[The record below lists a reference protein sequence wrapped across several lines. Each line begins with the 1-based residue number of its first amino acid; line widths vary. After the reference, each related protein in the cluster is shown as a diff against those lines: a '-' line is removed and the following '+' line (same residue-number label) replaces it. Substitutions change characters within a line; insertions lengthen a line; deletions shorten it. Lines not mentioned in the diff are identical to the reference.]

1 MSNYLVLGEM
11 GTAEGPCSEHCSH
24 LVCIQK
30 RHDAESVCVLCDQPI
45 GLGAEL
51 YMLIDGFAGSYVHRL
66 CFEIRIAEIR
76 AKLQKGINH
85 RTDQPFADDE
95 DRQAASL
102 TARQLRAWGEG
113 NLTNEELNALRV
125 IKPIHNTG
133 LKLRTI
139 SRFEQIEEAR
149 KSAGVR
155 KRGRQNAWLRPVAE
169 SPTNAD
175 EAQPEAE
182 AE

>member
-1 MSNYLVLGEM
+1 MSNYLVLGEL

-30 RHDAESVCVLCDQPI
+30 RHDAESACVLCDQPI
-45 GLGAEL
+45 GLGVEIYL
-51 YMLIDGFAGSYVHRL
+51 TVDGFAGSYVHRL

-95 DRQAASL
+95 GRQAASL

-155 KRGRQNAWLRPVAE
+155 KRGRHGSKVRPIFVGPDTATEAE
-169 SPTNAD
+169 
-175 EAQPEAE
+175 PEAE
-182 AE
+182 